1 MSSERPGEE
10 RLGGRRPLGGVVHA
24 YQKYDPQRLPSPR
37 AAQPDAAGAAME
49 HLLRYG
55 SLRNLTP
62 EQLANAIKIDPSQI
76 AGLGPSLEAIRALL
90 EERKRKILATYETQN
105 ALKEATRAVAAQSQ
119 GVRAEGRLG
128 EKFARAARE
137 RQLRALRSLWYE
149 AEREDPALAAAVLR
163 VMEAVGEQF
172 EVEELDAKY
181 DFTGRTPMDVPKA
194 LAVKEELE
202 TIDRLLKQLEEAM
215 KNAQIGIIDL
225 DELQQFV
232 EEADIDTLRALGK
245 QVEDLVRDAAERQGL
260 ETGPEG
266 LRLTPKAYKL
276 VQGRILSEIFRDLAE
291 ARSGRH
297 TGPITGEGAVELP
310 TTRPYEFG
318 DSVAQMDAPQ
328 SFVNALLRS
337 ARERGPG
344 TGDQGSGSRVPGP
357 LSLRSEDIEI
367 HKTRNTPKAA
377 TCVLMD
383 MSGSMQYMGQY
394 VHCKRMAIA
403 LDGLIRTEY
412 PGDFLA
418 CFEVYSVAKRVE
430 PGRLPE
436 LMPKPVTIRQP
447 VVRLKVDMSR
457 DDVTEGMLPPHFTN
471 IQHGMRLARQVLAA
485 QDTPNRQIVLIT
497 DGLPTAHFEGPELF
511 LLYPPDPLTERAT
524 MREAMACQREGI
536 VINIFLVPSWSQT
549 SEDVAFAHRLAET
562 TRGRVFFTGG
572 EDLDRFVLWDYLSR
586 RRSIIA

>member
-1 MSSERPGEE
+1 MTSEREPGK
-10 RLGGRRPLGGVVHA
+10 RRVLGGVVHA
-24 YQKYDPQRLPSPR
+24 YQKYDPQRLPGPR
-37 AAQPDAAGAAME
+37 DAAPDAAGAAME
-49 HLLRYG
+49 HLLQYG

-62 EQLANAIKIDPSQI
+62 EQLANAVKIDPSQI
-76 AGLGPSLEAIRALL
+76 AGLGPSLEAIKALL
-90 EERKRKILATYETQN
+90 EERKRKILATYETSN

-119 GVRAEGRLG
+119 GVRAEGRMAQ
-128 EKFARAARE
+128 KFMLAAQG
-137 RQLRALRSLWYE
+137 RQLRALRALWYE
-149 AEREDPALAAAVLR
+149 AEREDPALAAAILR
-163 VMEAVGEQF
+163 VMDAVGEQF

-181 DFTGRTPMDVPKA
+181 DFTGRTPMDVPTA
-194 LAVKEELE
+194 IEIKEELE
-202 TIDRLLKQLEEAM
+202 TIDRLLEQIEEAM
-215 KNAQIGIIDL
+215 ENAQVGIIDL

-245 QVEDLVRDAAERQGL
+245 QVEQLVQDAAARQGL
-260 ETGPEG
+260 EMGEDG

-276 VQGRILSEIFRDLAE
+276 VQGRILSEIFKDLAA

-297 TGPITGEGAVELP
+297 AGPITGEGAVELP

-337 ARERGPG
+337 ARDRGPG
-344 TGDQGSGSRVPGP
+344 TGGQGLP
-357 LSLRSEDIEI
+357 LRSEDIEI

-383 MSGSMQYMGQY
+383 MSGSMRYMGQY

-412 PGDFLA
+412 PGDFLG

-524 MREAMACQREGI
+524 MREAMACTREGI

-562 TRGRVFFTGG
+562 TKGRVFFTGG
-572 EDLDRFVLWDYLSR
+572 DDLDRFVLWDYLER
-586 RRSIIA
+586 RRRIIA

>member
-1 MSSERPGEE
+1 MTSERRPDK
-10 RLGGRRPLGGVVHA
+10 RRALGGVVHA
-24 YQKYDPQRLPSPR
+24 YQKYDPQRLPGPR
-37 AAQPDAAGAAME
+37 DVQPDAAGAAME
-49 HLLRYG
+49 HLLHHG

-62 EQLANAIKIDPSQI
+62 EQLANAVKIDPSQI
-76 AGLGPSLEAIRALL
+76 AGLGPSLEAIKALL
-90 EERKRKILATYETQN
+90 EERKRKILATYETSN
-105 ALKEATRAVAAQSQ
+105 ALKEATRAVVQHSQ
-119 GVRAEGRLG
+119 GVRVEGRMG
-128 EKFARAARE
+128 DKFMLAAQG
-137 RQLRALRSLWYE
+137 RQLRALRALWYE
-149 AEREDPALAAAVLR
+149 AEREDPALAAAILR
-163 VMEAVGEQF
+163 VMEAAGEQF

-181 DFTGRTPMDVPKA
+181 DFTGRTPMDVPRA
-194 LAVKEELE
+194 IEIKEELE
-202 TIDRLLKQLEEAM
+202 TIDRLLEQLEEAM
-215 KNAQIGIIDL
+215 ENAQVGIIDL

-245 QVEDLVRDAAERQGL
+245 QVEQLVQDAAARQGL
-260 ETGPEG
+260 EMGEAG

-276 VQGRILSEIFRDLAE
+276 VQGRILSEIFKDLAE

-297 TGPITGEGAVELP
+297 AGPITGEGAVELP

-337 ARERGPG
+337 ARDRGPG
-344 TGDQGSGSRVPGP
+344 TRDQG
-357 LSLRSEDIEI
+357 LRLRTDDIEI

-394 VHCKRMAIA
+394 VQCKRMAIA

-412 PGDFLA
+412 PGDFLG

-524 MREAMACQREGI
+524 MREAMACTREGI

-549 SEDVAFAHRLAET
+549 SEDVAFAHRMAET
-562 TRGRVFFTGG
+562 TKGRVFFTGG
-572 EDLDRFVLWDYLSR
+572 DDLDRFVLWDYLER
-586 RRSIIA
+586 RRKIIS

>member
-1 MSSERPGEE
+1 MTSEEAAR
-10 RLGGRRPLGGVVHA
+10 RRPIGGVVHA
-24 YQKYDPQRLPSPR
+24 YQKYDPQRLPGPR
-37 AAQPDAAGAAME
+37 DAQPDAAGAAME
-49 HLLRYG
+49 HLLQYG

-62 EQLANAIKIDPSQI
+62 EQLANAVKIDPSQI
-76 AGLGPSLEAIRALL
+76 AGLGPSLEAIKALL
-90 EERKRKILATYETQN
+90 EERKRKILATFETAN

-137 RQLRALRSLWYE
+137 RQLRALRGLWYE
-149 AEREDPALAAAVLR
+149 AERADPALAAAILR

-194 LAVKEELE
+194 IEVKEELE
-202 TIDRLLKQLEEAM
+202 TIDRLLEQLEEAM
-215 KNAQIGIIDL
+215 ENAQIGIIDL

-245 QVEDLVRDAAERQGL
+245 QVEQLVQDAAARQGL
-260 ETGPEG
+260 EMGEEG

-297 TGPITGEGAVELP
+297 QGPITGEGAVELP

-344 TGDQGSGSRVPGP
+344 IGDQGVR
-357 LSLRSEDIEI
+357 LRGEDIEI
-367 HKTRNTPKAA
+367 HRTRNTPKAA
-377 TCVLMD
+377 TSVLMD

-403 LDGLIRTEY
+403 LDGLIRSEY
-412 PGDFLA
+412 PGDFLS

-457 DDVTEGMLPPHFTN
+457 EDVPEGMLPPHFTN

-524 MREAMACQREGI
+524 MREAMACRREGI

-562 TRGRVFFTGG
+562 TQGRVFFTGG

-586 RRSIIA
+586 RRKIIA

>member
-1 MSSERPGEE
+1 MTSERPS
-10 RLGGRRPLGGVVHA
+10 GGRRILGGVVHA
-24 YQKYDPQRLPSPR
+24 YQKYDPQRLPGPR
-37 AAQPDAAGAAME
+37 DVQPDAAGAAME
-49 HLLRYG
+49 HLLHYG

-62 EQLANAIKIDPSQI
+62 EQLANAVKIDPSQI
-76 AGLGPSLEAIRALL
+76 AGLGPSLEAIKALL
-90 EERKRKILATYETQN
+90 EERKRKILATYETSN
-105 ALKEATRAVAAQSQ
+105 ALKEATRAVAAQSH
-119 GVRAEGRLG
+119 GVRAEGRMAH
-128 EKFARAARE
+128 KFALAAQG
-137 RQLRALRSLWYE
+137 RQLRSLRALWYE
-149 AEREDPALAAAVLR
+149 AEREDPALAAAILR

-181 DFTGRTPMDVPKA
+181 DFTGRTPMDVPSA
-194 LAVKEELE
+194 LEIKEELE
-202 TIDRLLKQLEEAM
+202 TIDRLLEQIEEAM
-215 KNAQIGIIDL
+215 KNAQVGIIDL

-245 QVEDLVRDAAERQGL
+245 QVEQLVQDAAARQGL
-260 ETGPEG
+260 EMGEDG

-276 VQGRILSEIFRDLAE
+276 VQGRILSEIFKDLAE

-297 TGPITGEGAVELP
+297 AGPITGEGAVELP

-318 DSVAQMDAPQ
+318 DSVTQMDAPQ
-328 SFVNALLRS
+328 SFINALLRQGD
-337 ARERGPG
+337 APRPDGGP
-344 TGDQGSGSRVPGP
+344 RVRM
-357 LSLRSEDIEI
+357 RSEDIEI
-367 HKTRNTPKAA
+367 HRTRNTPKAA

-383 MSGSMQYMGQY
+383 MSGSMRYMGQY

-412 PGDFLA
+412 PGDFLG

-497 DGLPTAHFEGPELF
+497 DGLPTAHFEGSELF

-524 MREAMACQREGI
+524 MREAMACTREGI

-562 TRGRVFFTGG
+562 TKGRVFFTGG
-572 EDLDRFVLWDYLSR
+572 DDLDRFVLWDYLER
-586 RRSIIA
+586 RRRIIA